1 MKKILLIDDNFHSIN
16 KGAPLFSMERKFLL
30 EEGYEVYTISF
41 DASSDEVEIDKDF
54 IINTNLSGLGQK
66 ISKFH
71 GSKNIEDQIK
81 DIIQKIQPDVI
92 HNHLISK
99 YPISVFNA
107 LPENIPVIQ
116 TLHGPNFFCPTSW
129 GNMKK
134 DSSPC
139 DLGVSLKC
147 VAGGCIP
154 IWQYPIMYNLFS
166 KMPKLL
172 EKVTLFHCPSKNI
185 EKVSQHFG
193 FTNTKIISLGL
204 RENFTN
210 ISPKTNFK
218 GNKIL
223 FIGSLH
229 AVKGLD
235 YLLESMIKIIKINPQ
250 VKLLIAG
257 RGPSEKF
264 YRHMVTNLKLEKNI
278 EFLGFVMSV
287 DIIDLYQ
294 SVDITIVPSI
304 WSEQFGMVG
313 PESLACGVPVI
324 GSNVGGIPEW
334 LKDNEHGILVP
345 PRNSEQLAEKILF
358 LLENKEMLIDY
369 GKKGHAYM
377 NQVHTNEQ
385 YKINLLEMIK
395 DVQR

>member
-16 KGAPLFSMERKFLL
+16 KGAPLFSMERKFLS
-30 EEGYEVYTISF
+30 EEGYDIYTISF
-41 DASSDEVEIDKDF
+41 DTDSGEVEANKDF
-54 IINTNLSGLGQK
+54 IINTNLSRLGQK
-66 ISKFH
+66 ISKFY
-71 GSKNIEDQIK
+71 GSKNIEAQIK
-81 DIIQKIQPDVI
+81 NIIHKIQPDVI
-92 HNHLISK
+92 HSHLISK

-129 GNMKK
+129 GNIKK

-147 VAGGCIP
+147 VTSGCIP
-154 IWQYPIMYNLFS
+154 AWQYPMMYNMFS
-166 KMPKLL
+166 KIPELL
-172 EKVTLFHCPSKNI
+172 AKVTLFHCPSKNI
-185 EKVSQHFG
+185 ENVAHHFG
-193 FTNTKIISLGL
+193 FTNTKIIPLGL

-210 ISPKTNFK
+210 ILPKVDFK

-229 AVKGLD
+229 PVKGLD
-235 YLLESMIKIIKINPQ
+235 YLLEAMIKIVDINPQ
-250 VKLLIAG
+250 VKLFIAG
-257 RGPSEKF
+257 RGASEKF
-264 YRHMVTNLKLEKNI
+264 YRNKVSDLGLEKNI
-278 EFLGFVMSV
+278 NFLGFVNSSG
-287 DIIDLYQ
+287 IIELYK
-294 SVDITIVPSI
+294 SVDITVVPSI

-334 LKDNEHGILVP
+334 LKDNERGILVP
-345 PRNSEQLAEKILF
+345 PRNSEELAEKILY
-358 LLENKEMLIDY
+358 LLSNKKLLATY
-369 GKKGHAYM
+369 GKNGHNYI
-377 NQVHTNEQ
+377 NQVHTNEK

-395 DVQR
+395 DVEK